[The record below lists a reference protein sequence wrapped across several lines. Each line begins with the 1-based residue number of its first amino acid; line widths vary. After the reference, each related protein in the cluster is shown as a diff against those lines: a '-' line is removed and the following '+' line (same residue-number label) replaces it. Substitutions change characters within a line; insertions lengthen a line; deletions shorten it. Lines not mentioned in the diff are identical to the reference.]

1 MSSNS
6 PDLHDRITEQSSPD
20 TPTPTR
26 EPGSVPPNAPMGIPP
41 RGQGSMPP
49 PDPTEYQFSNRQN
62 KYMSLISLLIILILV
77 LLICLMAS

>member
-1 MSSNS
+1 MSSTS
-6 PDLHDRITEQSSPD
+6 PDLHDISSQQSSPD